1 MHPVRICMI
10 TELSALSREL
20 WSSRTFFVGS
30 GEMRERMRPLVSF
43 DQDVAHC
50 SLSCWCRDLLRA
62 ERWSLRGPNVGAVS
76 FESISQSRPFLVLI
90 FLHPVASLAARSA
103 SSFPST
109 PRCAGI

>member
-20 WSSRTFFVGS
+20 WSSKTFFVGS
-30 GEMRERMRPLVSF
+30 GEMRERVRPLVSF
-43 DQDVAHC
+43 DQDVAYR

-76 FESISQSRPFLVLI
+76 FELISRGRPFLVQLI
-90 FLHPVASLAARSA
+90 SFHSA
-103 SSFPST
+103 VRRYPMKFNLDFSGS
-109 PRCAGI
+109 